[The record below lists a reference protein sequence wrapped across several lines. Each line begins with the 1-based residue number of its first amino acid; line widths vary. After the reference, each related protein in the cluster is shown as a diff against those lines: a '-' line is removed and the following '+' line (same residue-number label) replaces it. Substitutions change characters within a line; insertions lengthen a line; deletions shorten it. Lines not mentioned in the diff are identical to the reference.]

1 MSKQE
6 IQCNIIDSDST
17 PFLGTLLA
25 LMIALSGLYV
35 MLLLIGVFL
44 SVMWPE
50 KFANENVVPPVYV
63 WDVTTESLTN
73 RVQVLSE
80 VLQDNG
86 YHIYLDGQPYES
98 ADEFDSTNTTL
109 VFNTDENRIDYITND
124 ALYTTLQPLG
134 YLFCDADGAPVE
146 LDKTI
151 SQLMVLGYRFS
162 IYPAQKMVVVSRSS
176 RYHGKIRSYQT
187 ITEAS
192 VDIKDL
198 VHDGDTVYKY
208 LFQ

>member
-80 VLQDNG
+80 VLQNNG
-86 YHIYLDGQPYES
+86 YQVYLDRQPYES
-98 ADEFDSTNTTL
+98 ADEFDSSNTT
-109 VFNTDENRIDYITND
+109 VIFNTDENSINYITND
-124 ALYTTLQPLG
+124 ALFNTLQPLG
-134 YLFCDADGAPVE
+134 YLFCDTDGNPVE
-146 LDKTI
+146 LDKSI
-151 SQLMVLGYRFS
+151 SRLMVLGYNFS
-162 IYPAQKMVVVSRSS
+162 IYPAQKMVVVSRNSK
-176 RYHGKIRSYQT
+176 YHGQIKSYQT

-192 VDIKDL
+192 VDIKDQ
-198 VHDGDTVYKY
+198 VYNGKAVYKY
-208 LFQ
+208 LYQ

>member
-1 MSKQE
+1 MSKQAV
-6 IQCNIIDSDST
+6 QVTNNNDSST
-17 PFLGTLLA
+17 PSMTT
-25 LMIALSGLYV
+25 YV
-35 MLLLIGVFL
+35 TFTVSIFAFAGMLLLL
-44 SVMWPE
+44 SVCLAAIWPE
-50 KFANENVVPPVYV
+50 KFVNEGEVPPVYV
-63 WDVTTESLTN
+63 WGVDEKQLSN
-73 RVQVLSE
+73 RVQMLSD

-109 VFNTDENRIDYITND
+109 VFNTDENRIDYITDD
-124 ALYTTLQPLG
+124 ALYSTLQPLG
-134 YLFCDADGAPVE
+134 YLFCDADGNPVE

-151 SQLMVLGYRFS
+151 SQLMVLGYKFS
-162 IYPAQKMVVVSRSS
+162 IYPTQKMVVVSRNS
-176 RYHGKIRSYQT
+176 RYHGNIRSYQT

>member
-1 MSKQE
+1 MSKQTV
-6 IQCNIIDSDST
+6 QVTNNNDSST
-17 PFLGTLLA
+17 PTMTTYVTLFA
-25 LMIALSGLYV
+25 FVG
-35 MLLLIGVFL
+35 MLLLLPVCLAAI
-44 SVMWPE
+44 WPE
-50 KFANENVVPPVYV
+50 KFVNEGEVPPVYV
-63 WDVTTESLTN
+63 WEVDEKQLSN
-73 RVQVLSE
+73 RVQMLSD

-176 RYHGKIRSYQT
+176 RYRGNIRSYQT

-198 VHDGDTVYKY
+198 VHDGDAVYKY